1 MFCCKNESEI
11 VVLIS
16 TTEDRIAYIL
26 EEYDL
31 DDIDLED
38 LSEAILSEFKQSVIE
53 YVCMLWWS
61 LAVKLIVIN
70 CNIQLRA

>member
-1 MFCCKNESEI
+1 MLSQ
-11 VVLIS
+11 L
-16 TTEDRIAYIL
+16 TWHGRM

-53 YVCMLWWS
+53 YITGYVCCDEALP
-61 LAVKLIVIN
+61 
-70 CNIQLRA
+70 